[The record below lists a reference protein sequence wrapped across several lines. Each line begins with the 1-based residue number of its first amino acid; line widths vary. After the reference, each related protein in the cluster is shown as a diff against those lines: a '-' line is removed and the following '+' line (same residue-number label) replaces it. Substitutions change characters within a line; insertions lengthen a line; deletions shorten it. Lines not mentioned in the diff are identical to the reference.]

1 MVNNTITLAD
11 IPLPSTDNLERQV
24 IFDAVNNQESI
35 GEMAEIVSPKMFA
48 DDTRKGIWEKVV
60 GMYQNGD
67 TLDYT
72 TIFSKVGQPFINEI
86 VSKSLPVAT
95 VQASLQ
101 HATILRSAYLKRK
114 TYFSAL
120 RLLQASADTKTPDD
134 AVFAAIEQLSQ
145 ESHEDEHSEA
155 EVPMS
160 VILDNI
166 SNEVQERYQLAS
178 TGRSVRVPTGFPQL
192 DKLTYG
198 GWGPGQL
205 IILAAR
211 PSMGKTSVMLKL
223 ARAAAEANFPTCIF
237 SIEMTTSELGQKV
250 LYSTEKVKPEEVMSG
265 NMNWGGFEEAVSRL
279 HNLPIYINDHT
290 KDVNEIIARIN
301 ANARKGRCKIAFIDY
316 LSLMDSGRDSRTPLY
331 QALGYI
337 TTSLK
342 VAAKRAGI
350 PIVLL
355 CQLNRDAARENRPP
369 QLTDLRDSG
378 SIEQDA
384 DVVMMLSPKTSVD
397 NNKISDIDI
406 WLRKNRQYRKDVLV
420 TVRPN
425 DTFSDFYEVAS
436 ADKYEEPP
444 YLQQRGE
451 NYENEN
457 F

>member
-1 MVNNTITLAD
+1 M
-11 IPLPSTDNLERQV
+11 PSTENLERQV

-35 GEMAEIVSPKMFA
+35 GEMVEVVSSKMFA
-48 DDTRKGIWEKVV
+48 DDTRKGIWEKIV

-72 TIFSKVGQPFINEI
+72 TIFSKIGQPFINEI
-86 VSKSLPVAT
+86 VSRSLPVAT
-95 VQASLQ
+95 VQAALQ
-101 HATILRSAYLKRK
+101 HAAILRSAYLKRK

-145 ESHEDEHSEA
+145 ESQEDEHSEA
-155 EVPMS
+155 EVPMN

-166 SNEVQERYQLAS
+166 SNEVQERYNLAS
-178 TGRSVRVPTGFPQL
+178 TGRTVRVPTGLPSL

-211 PSMGKTSVMLKL
+211 PSVGKTSMMLKF
-223 ARAAAEANFPTCIF
+223 AKAAAEANFPTCIF
-237 SIEMTTSELGQKV
+237 SIEMTTSELGQKI
-250 LYSTEKVKPEEVMSG
+250 LYSTECVRPEEVMSG
-265 NMNWGGFEEAVSRL
+265 NMDWSQFERAVGQL
-279 HNLPIYINDHT
+279 HGLPIYINDHT

-301 ANARKGRCKIAFIDY
+301 ANVRKGKCKIAFIDY

-342 VAAKRAGI
+342 VAAKRMGI

-384 DVVMMLSPKTSVD
+384 DVVMMLAQTNST
-397 NNKISDIDI
+397 NQEGICDIDI
-406 WLRKNRQYRKDVLV
+406 WLRKNRQYKKDVRV

-425 DTFSDFYEVAS
+425 KTVSEFYEIANG
-436 ADKYEEPP
+436 DGFQEPP
-444 YLQQRGE
+444 YFAQQT
-451 NYENEN
+451 NEP